1 MVNKLAEDNFKLI
14 LCQLYFYV
22 KIWLPKRK
30 QNNNKDKTTMV
41 TQQLKTQYDFLFV
54 GSDEGSFVEN
64 YAYDL
69 GEGGEHNGK
78 VYICLEIIQNNIDPD
93 KIGEIIFDR
102 MRKVFFADSEVD
114 GYERFEE
121 ALKEVNRAL
130 NDYKKERANDWLG
143 RLNIIIAAIVGD
155 QLYLTQ
161 AGEAE
166 AYLVRKRFATTISD
180 DLEDTESK
188 DVFTNIASGDLEFGD
203 FVLLSTTRLLRY
215 VSKNDLS
222 KHVSGNL
229 QHTVV
234 SIRDFLH
241 GEVMSKIGLI
251 AIQASQSKTA
261 PAEKGE
267 EVEAIAAHNREEGF
281 QDVSEE
287 EVPVQM
293 EEGARSFRAKMAM
306 NKLSTMFGKTVSRVK
321 KTVSDLSRDDRGVK
335 RGEPGN
341 PWSFS
346 NWGKD
351 KILIAIIILV
361 LVLTLGV
368 WWLRSKADEDQKI
381 QTLADNLV
389 QIREEINSAITT
401 GQFDKERAGEMLTDA
416 EQKAIEILNSGYHKS
431 KARDLLDLILETRD
445 KLDGVMHPKTE
456 MMADLSQKR
465 ANVSALGLIHL
476 KDKLFAYEYN
486 ALYPVMLDKVA
497 DPLTID
503 DNEKVV
509 SAVNYDDQESVLFFT
524 ESGKLIEYKDDRMTF
539 LQTTDESFKK
549 GKVIDAYSNKVYVL
563 DPAGNQIWRY
573 TRRRDKF
580 DAAQPYANGVDLKNA
595 VDMAIDGNVYVLGS
609 DGYITKLFQ
618 GNKEDFPIKK
628 LPVKSLVSP
637 TKIYTEADMTQ
648 IFVLEPSENRVLV
661 YNKDDRTGGAV
672 YTGQYIFDDLED
684 IRDFYVDKNTNTMY
698 VLTGTAIYRT
708 TL

>member
-1 MVNKLAEDNFKLI
+1 MD
-14 LCQLYFYV
+14 
-22 KIWLPKRK
+22 
-30 QNNNKDKTTMV
+30 

-69 GEGGEHNGK
+69 GEGGEHSGK
-78 VYICLEIIQNNIDPD
+78 VFICLEIAQNNIDPD
-93 KIGEIIFDR
+93 KVGEIIFDR

-121 ALKEVNRAL
+121 ALKEVNRSL
-130 NDYKKERANDWLG
+130 SEYKRERGNDWLG
-143 RLNIIIAAIVGD
+143 KMNVIIAAIVGD

-161 AGEAE
+161 TGEAE
-166 AYLVRKRFATTISD
+166 AYLIRKRLATTISD
-180 DLEDTESK
+180 DLQDGESK
-188 DVFTNIASGDLEFGD
+188 DVFTNIASGDLESGD
-203 FVLLSTTRLLRY
+203 FVLISTTRLLRY

-222 KHVSGNL
+222 KHVGANL
-229 QHTVV
+229 EHTIL
-234 SIRDFLH
+234 SIKDFLK
-241 GEVMSKIGLI
+241 GEVVSKIGLV
-251 AIQASQSKTA
+251 AIQATA
-261 PAEKGE
+261 PGKVVKENVIE
-267 EVEAIAAHNREEGF
+267 NVDTVAHSREESF
-281 QDVSEE
+281 QEVSESGQGLNLKSMKE
-287 EVPVQM
+287 NFSMTRLKNV
-293 EEGARSFRAKMAM
+293 
-306 NKLSTMFGKTVSRVK
+306 FGKTVNQVK
-321 KTVSDLSRDDRGVK
+321 NRMADLTSDERAERRGKT
-335 RGEPGN
+335 GN

-351 KILIAIIILV
+351 KMLAAIILLV
-361 LVLTLGV
+361 VVLTLGV

-401 GQFDKERAGEMLTDA
+401 GQFDKERAGEMLSDA
-416 EQKAIEILNSGYHKS
+416 EQKAIEVLNSGYHKS

-445 KLDGVMHPKTE
+445 KLDGVMHPKAE
-456 MMADLSQKR
+456 LMADLSQKR
-465 ANVSALGLIHL
+465 ANVSALGLVHL
-476 KDKLFAYEYN
+476 KDRLFAYEYN
-486 ALYPVMLDKVA
+486 ALYPVALDKVS

-503 DNEKVV
+503 DNEKVI
-509 SAVNYDDQESVLFFT
+509 SAVNYDDQESLLFFT
-524 ESGKLIEYKDDRMTF
+524 ESGKLLEYKNDRINF
-539 LQTTDESFKK
+539 LQTSDESFKK
-549 GKVIDAYSNKVYVL
+549 GKVMAAYSNKIYVL
-563 DPAGNQIWRY
+563 DPTGNQIWRY

-580 DAAQPYANGVDLKNA
+580 DGAQPYANGVDLKNG

-628 LPVKSLVSP
+628 QPVKTLVSP
-637 TKIYTEADMTQ
+637 TKIYTEAEMSQ

-698 VLTGTAIYRT
+698 VLTATAIYRT
-708 TL
+708 AL